1 MRPADRESLLIQS
14 LVQAF
19 REEVASHVGR
29 SCRLPHE
36 LPFHK
41 LVDWDATTGRFTYD
55 LAYAD
60 RQPDWTSPS

>member
-1 MRPADRESLLIQS
+1 MGESLHMQS

-19 REEVASHVGR
+19 REEVASYVGR
-29 SCRLPHE
+29 SGPLPRE

-41 LVDWDATTGRFTYD
+41 LVDWDATAGRFTYD